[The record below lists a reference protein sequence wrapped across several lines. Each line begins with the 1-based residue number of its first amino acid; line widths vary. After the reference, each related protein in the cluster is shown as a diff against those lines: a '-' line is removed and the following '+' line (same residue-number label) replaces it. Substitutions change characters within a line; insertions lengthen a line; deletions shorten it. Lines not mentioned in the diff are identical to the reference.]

1 MSGWFADQW
10 QTLVGVVSGA
20 GGGAIFVKLVDQFR
34 RKSEHDDDHEHRKRQ
49 QSDTVA
55 LDMVQHYEARLAAVE
70 ERHSECQE
78 QVRELHEFYSD
89 IKADLHALL
98 TAIKISPEKATEAVA
113 IIEAK
118 RGIKVN
124 NARQAAQIET
134 SSDSVRDHVN
144 APLASAKAVRPVI
157 IPKN

>member
-1 MSGWFADQW
+1 MSGWWTDQW

-20 GGGAIFVKLVDQFR
+20 GGGALLVKLVDQFR

-55 LDMVQHYEARLAAVE
+55 LDMVQHYEVRLAAVE
-70 ERHSECQE
+70 EKHGKCQE
-78 QVRELHEFYSD
+78 EVSKLHEFYSD

-98 TAIKISPEKATEAVA
+98 TAIELSPEKAIEAVA
-113 IIEAK
+113 IIKAK
-118 RGIKVN
+118 SGAKVN

-144 APLASAKAVRPVI
+144 APTASAKAVRPAI